1 MYDYSGAYFVVTGTV
16 ALAGGNNDRK
26 SRAIVFQN
34 NAPFTSCISKINNVL
49 IDNAD
54 DLENAMPMYNLLE
67 CSKIYRKTKGSF
79 WNYYRDELTDDA
91 DDANSPN
98 IKVINSKLLNISQV
112 LQGINE

>member
-1 MYDYSGAYFVVTGTV
+1 MYDYSDAYFVVTGTV
-16 ALAGGNNDRK
+16 ALARGNNDRK
-26 SRAIVFQN
+26 RRAIVFQN

-49 IDNAD
+49 INNAD
-54 DLENAMPMYNLLE
+54 DLENAMPMYNLFE
-67 CSKIYRKTKGSF
+67 YSKNYRKTKGSF